1 MYLEELVEVAIG
13 LVLVYM
19 VMSVTVSA
27 IQEWFSGLFKKRAKD
42 LEAILRT
49 MLAEASHPALGSV
62 AKSPAKPP
70 AKAVGTPGFDFTSRL
85 YQHPLIKTLAKVG
98 ELPSY
103 IPADKFA
110 LALYDTVMTAGT
122 DASTIKKSLEELK
135 KQLPAAVRST
145 VDAGIDEL
153 IEQAQAV
160 GDDLDLLGKLRQR
173 IDELAAKYPDI
184 PIQSTLEAILQ
195 SYLPVD
201 QKAVLDTIKRGAANL
216 VLENPQLRQSIDSL
230 VAQAEI
236 AVKSGENV
244 IALARTNAEK
254 WFNDTMDR
262 ASGWYKRNAQSWSLL
277 IGLVVAVLFNVDS
290 FTIATQLWREPLLR
304 QSLVAAADKWELTDT
319 QAPEGQAPADPK
331 ETVQKMQ
338 DTFKELKLPV
348 GWISIPDYDPQ
359 TSYCSGSPL
368 NLPFLEGKKH
378 VRGVAFGNS
387 CFMLGEGAPV
397 LKVLGLLVTAAST
410 MQGAPFWFELLQKLV
425 NMRSAGKKP
434 EEQKK

>member
-19 VMSVTVSA
+19 VMSITVSA
-27 IQEWFSGLFKKRAKD
+27 IQEWFSGLFKKRANN

-49 MLAEASHPALGSV
+49 MLAESSHPALGSSK
-62 AKSPAKPP
+62 KSLLKKPQND
-70 AKAVGTPGFDFTSRL
+70 ASGAGFDFTRRL

-110 LALYDTVMTAGT
+110 LALFDTVMTAGT
-122 DASTIKKSLEELK
+122 DASIIKKSLEDLK
-135 KQLPAAVRST
+135 KQLPATLRST
-145 VDAGIDEL
+145 VETGIDEL
-153 IEQAQAV
+153 IDQAKAV
-160 GDDLDLLGKLRQR
+160 GDNLDLLSKLRQR

-184 PIQSTLEAILQ
+184 PIQSTLDSILQ

-201 QKAVLDTIKRGAANL
+201 QKAVIDTIKRGAANL
-216 VLENPQLRQSIDSL
+216 VLENPQLKQAIDSL
-230 VAQAEI
+230 VAQAEM
-236 AVKSGENV
+236 AAKRGENV
-244 IALARTNAEK
+244 IALARANAEK

-262 ASGWYKRNAQSWSLL
+262 ASGWYKRSAQNWSLL
-277 IGLVVAVLFNVDS
+277 IGLVVAVLFNVDT
-290 FTIATQLWREPLLR
+290 FTITTQLWREPLLR
-304 QSLVAAADKWELTDT
+304 QSLVAAAEKWEPVATDAGGT
-319 QAPEGQAPADPK
+319 ETPASPK

-338 DTFKELKLPV
+338 ETFTELKLPV
-348 GWISIPDYDPQ
+348 GWISIPDFDPK
-359 TSYCSGSPL
+359 TSYCSGLPL

-378 VRGVAFGNS
+378 VRGVAFGSS
-387 CFMLGEGAPV
+387 CFKLGEGAPI

-410 MQGAPFWFELLQKLV
+410 MQGAPFWFEVLQKLV

-434 EEQKK
+434 EEEKK